1 MWGCL
6 FSLYFF
12 RYFTT
17 PFKMINKKDA
27 RELMKNERIKL
38 TEPFINAA
46 SLNISKIAYDYIV
59 SNLFKKIAVYM
70 SIKNEVRM
78 EYLIDVNKSD
88 DIRFFMPLCEN
99 DGRMCFYKFE
109 NRDFMK
115 RDFFG
120 ILCPKNDDEI
130 DEKDI
135 DVFFVPGLA
144 FDTYGN
150 RVGYGKGCYD
160 RSLKKAGNSHFIGVC
175 YDFQFIKNDVL
186 EFEPEDVKMNSI
198 ITENGIYKVDIAL

>member
-1 MWGCL
+1 MRGYP

-12 RYFTT
+12 RYFIT

-27 RELMKNERIKL
+27 RELMKNKRIEL
-38 TEPFINAA
+38 TEPYINAA
-46 SLNISKIAYDYIV
+46 SLSISKIAYDYIIL
-59 SNLFKKIAVYM
+59 NLFKKIVIYM
-70 SIKNEVRM
+70 SIKNEVRI
-78 EYLIDVNKSD
+78 EYLIDENKNG
-88 DIRFFMPLCEN
+88 DIRFFMPFCDN
-99 DGRMCFYKFE
+99 GGRMCFYKFE
-109 NRDFMK
+109 SIDLMK
-115 RDFFG
+115 RDSFG
-120 ILCPKNDDEI
+120 ILSPKNGHKI

-144 FDTYGN
+144 FDIYGN

-160 RSLKKAGNSHFIGVC
+160 RSLKKAENSHFIGVC

-198 ITENGIYKVDIAL
+198 ITENGIYKVDIEL